1 MLEVFT
7 DKYYEE
13 FSFSLSFV
21 KNSEL
26 LWDVFN
32 TMEHILRQWK
42 HFIASHFKNLVDIAG
57 FLTSTGL
64 FLSLIL
70 ISFRNKI

>member
-21 KNSEL
+21 INNEL

-32 TMEHILRQWK
+32 TMEHILRHWN